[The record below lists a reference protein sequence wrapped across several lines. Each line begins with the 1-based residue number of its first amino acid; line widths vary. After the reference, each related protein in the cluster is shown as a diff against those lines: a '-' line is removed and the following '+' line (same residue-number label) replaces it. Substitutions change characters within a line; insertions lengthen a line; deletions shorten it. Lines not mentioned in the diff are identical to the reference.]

1 LSCCFAI
8 GMLLALVVDF
18 GGEDKDDLKMSETT
32 WSQDRSPIYFW
43 DAGSLT
49 QKSGVIP
56 GSTPV
61 RPPGLGDASKLIPTL
76 LDYAN
81 EQNVSPSKS
90 TTDKSATGT
99 GSSTG
104 SATSPGLSL
113 LASSAASQKTYMVK
127 IAAFLV
133 I

>member
-1 LSCCFAI
+1 MINKSSNATANTPAMSTKQGITPSSAPLTVTKQGVALSSAP
-8 GMLLALVVDF
+8 G
-18 GGEDKDDLKMSETT
+18 
-32 WSQDRSPIYFW
+32 
-43 DAGSLT
+43 GSLT

-113 LASSAASQKTYMVK
+113 LASSAASQKY
-127 IAAFLV
+127 IGDRS
-133 I
+133 